1 MKSFLSAKTL
11 PMQHKCKTDPF
22 NFNFKPKLN
31 WKTYAVS
38 NIVSWALMRSSEK
51 VPDLNRDPQPIKTV
65 AQLLYLSGSELTFV
79 GRQTE
84 DKNVTKNYVLKQK
97 SS

>member
-1 MKSFLSAKTL
+1 
-11 PMQHKCKTDPF
+11 
-22 NFNFKPKLN
+22 
-31 WKTYAVS
+31 
-38 NIVSWALMRSSEK
+38 MRSSEK